1 MARIFR
7 PGATAL
13 ITGAGLGIGRASA
26 LACATQGMSVVMV
39 DCEQTELEA
48 AAETVRAWAVAGAG
62 VRTICAD
69 IAAPGVWAEIRRE
82 AGVPHLLMN
91 NAATRAAGGFWD
103 DLGEWRRAAEV
114 NLWAVAEA
122 VQVFVPEMIARGT
135 PAAVVNT
142 GSKQGIT
149 NPPGKPCY
157 NMLKAALKS
166 YTEGLEH
173 ELRQT
178 EDRPVTAHLLIPGW
192 TTTGHAAHKPG
203 AWRPEQV
210 AERMIAGVEADDFYI
225 LCPDNEVTPEMD
237 RKRILW
243 AAGDITENRP
253 ALSRW
258 QGGFGEA
265 FEVFDP

>member
-1 MARIFR
+1 MERIFK
-7 PGATAL
+7 PGARAL
-13 ITGAGLGIGRASA
+13 VTGAALGIGRASA

-39 DCEQTELEA
+39 DCDEAELEA
-48 AAETVRAWAVAGAG
+48 AAETVRAWTVGGAEI
-62 VRTICAD
+62 RAIRAD
-69 IAAPGVWAEIRRE
+69 IADPGIWRDIRAE
-82 AGVPHLLMN
+82 AGLPDLLMN
-91 NAATRAAGGFWD
+91 NAALRGAGGFWT
-103 DLGEWRRAAEV
+103 DLGDWRRVAEV

-122 VQVFVPEMIARGT
+122 VQAFVPEMIARGT

-149 NPPGKPCY
+149 NPPGNPCY

-178 EDRPVTAHLLIPGW
+178 EGRPVTAHLLIPGW
-192 TTTGHAAHKPG
+192 TTTGHAAREPG

-210 AERMIAGVEADDFYI
+210 AERMIAGVEADAFYI
-225 LCPDNEVTPEMD
+225 LCPDGEVTPDMD

-258 QGGFGEA
+258 QGGFGAAFEA
-265 FEVFDP
+265 FEP